1 MSAQRL
7 RRWSNI
13 VQMLYKCFVFAGR
26 GYFHSATSKKTQV
39 FGLMCGFNIGHPAL
53 SQCWSN
59 VADGGPTL
67 IEHWMNV

>member
-39 FGLMCGFNIGHPAL
+39 FGLMCGFNIGYPAQRSL
-53 SQCWSN
+53 S
-59 VADGGPTL
+59 VGPTSQMVGQ
-67 IEHWMNV
+67 HW